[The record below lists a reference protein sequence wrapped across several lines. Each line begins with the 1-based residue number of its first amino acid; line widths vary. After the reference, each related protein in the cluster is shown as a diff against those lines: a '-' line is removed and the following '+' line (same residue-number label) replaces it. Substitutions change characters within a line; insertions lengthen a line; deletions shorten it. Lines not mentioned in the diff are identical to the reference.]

1 MADANVARDKKLAAK
16 KSEQQRMK
24 KQFGDGLKGNL
35 KKGFL
40 SGGSKK
46 SAPKKAPKESA
57 PEVIETLRPQAH
69 GKPKAGERQ
78 SAITSE
84 VAQAMASS
92 ENPMMQALN
101 GGEWINQGLAD
112 RIGSNP
118 SLVRAMADP
127 RFDAALKMMQKDPKR
142 AMAMLE
148 SEPWLKAAFVE
159 LMGQMGGHFSA
170 LGEQQEQQKQQ
181 AAQQAARQAAP
192 EAVPEA
198 EMGPMAQDA
207 LRRHRTGDLPAP
219 ATSDEQKQVDAVL
232 QDEELRGILMDPGT
246 QHLLR
251 SCSDPSALQKAMRDP
266 QTRAKFEKLAKAG
279 LIRIEG

>member
-127 RFDAALKMMQKDPKR
+127 RFDAALKMM
-142 AMAMLE
+142 
-148 SEPWLKAAFVE
+148 
-159 LMGQMGGHFSA
+159 
-170 LGEQQEQQKQQ
+170 
-181 AAQQAARQAAP
+181 
-192 EAVPEA
+192 
-198 EMGPMAQDA
+198 
-207 LRRHRTGDLPAP
+207 
-219 ATSDEQKQVDAVL
+219 
-232 QDEELRGILMDPGT
+232 
-246 QHLLR
+246 
-251 SCSDPSALQKAMRDP
+251 
-266 QTRAKFEKLAKAG
+266 
-279 LIRIEG
+279 

>member
-1 MADANVARDKKLAAK
+1 MDLIFAA
-16 KSEQQRMK
+16 E
-24 KQFGDGLKGNL
+24 G
-35 KKGFL
+35 
-40 SGGSKK
+40 
-46 SAPKKAPKESA
+46 
-57 PEVIETLRPQAH
+57 
-69 GKPKAGERQ
+69 
-78 SAITSE
+78 
-84 VAQAMASS
+84 
-92 ENPMMQALN
+92 
-101 GGEWINQGLAD
+101 
-112 RIGSNP
+112 
-118 SLVRAMADP
+118 
-127 RFDAALKMMQKDPKR
+127 
-142 AMAMLE
+142 
-148 SEPWLKAAFVE
+148 
-159 LMGQMGGHFSA
+159 
-170 LGEQQEQQKQQ
+170 
-181 AAQQAARQAAP
+181 

>member
-1 MADANVARDKKLAAK
+1 MWRALAAYEEAAKKVAAK
-16 KSEQQRMK
+16 KSEEQRMK

-57 PEVIETLRPQAH
+57 PEVIETLRPQAQ

-112 RIGSNP
+112 RIGSN
-118 SLVRAMADP
+118 RI
-127 RFDAALKMMQKDPKR
+127 
-142 AMAMLE
+142 
-148 SEPWLKAAFVE
+148 
-159 LMGQMGGHFSA
+159 G
-170 LGEQQEQQKQQ
+170 
-181 AAQQAARQAAP
+181 
-192 EAVPEA
+192 
-198 EMGPMAQDA
+198 
-207 LRRHRTGDLPAP
+207 
-219 ATSDEQKQVDAVL
+219 SDRID
-232 QDEELRGILMDPGT
+232 GIG
-246 QHLLR
+246 
-251 SCSDPSALQKAMRDP
+251 SD
-266 QTRAKFEKLAKAG
+266 
-279 LIRIEG
+279 RIE

>member
-1 MADANVARDKKLAAK
+1 MFSSPKGTFNALIYMHRYTPSTVSVVLNEYLREFRTKLEARRGNYEQTSISGSASA
-16 KSEQQRMK
+16 SEKTQ
-24 KQFGDGLKGNL
+24 
-35 KKGFL
+35 
-40 SGGSKK
+40 
-46 SAPKKAPKESA
+46 
-57 PEVIETLRPQAH
+57 
-69 GKPKAGERQ
+69 
-78 SAITSE
+78 
-84 VAQAMASS
+84 
-92 ENPMMQALN
+92 
-101 GGEWINQGLAD
+101 
-112 RIGSNP
+112 
-118 SLVRAMADP
+118 
-127 RFDAALKMMQKDPKR
+127 ALKMMQKDPKR